1 MTAPKSGNS
10 RGPDAC
16 RGRRPKFEWT
26 RRRFGRSSVLFA
38 TALARAPGISP
49 QKSRTKMKPPPSRT
63 SPRNRKECFCS
74 RQNILPR
81 QLESGQPDPRRTP
94 PLRFR
99 VTQKENIL
107 RATPHLTSLPPHP
120 SEHRARRHFGTAAI
134 QSHPPAPLALQLHI
148 CHL

>member
-49 QKSRTKMKPPPSRT
+49 QKSRTNNEASA
-63 SPRNRKECFCS
+63 
-74 RQNILPR
+74 IAHLPAEPER
-81 QLESGQPDPRRTP
+81 MLLQPAKYFAPTTREWTAGPD
-94 PLRFR
+94 
-99 VTQKENIL
+99 VG
-107 RATPHLTSLPPHP
+107 H
-120 SEHRARRHFGTAAI
+120 HRCDSA
-134 QSHPPAPLALQLHI
+134 
-148 CHL
+148 